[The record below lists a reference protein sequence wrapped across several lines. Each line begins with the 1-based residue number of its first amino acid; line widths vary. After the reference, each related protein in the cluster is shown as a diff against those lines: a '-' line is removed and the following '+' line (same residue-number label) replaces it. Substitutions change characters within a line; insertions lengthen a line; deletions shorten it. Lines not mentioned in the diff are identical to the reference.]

1 MHAIL
6 NNYARLHAGCARGST
21 ACDLKLPLSTPT
33 HLKVVTVFLVGNFG
47 PLQRPLHGAGFQG
60 LPNR

>member
-6 NNYARLHAGCARGST
+6 NNYARLHAGCA
-21 ACDLKLPLSTPT
+21 LKLPLLTPT